1 MVVERFYEGYVRR
14 TLEKEAEASVKLDG
28 ETWSLP
34 RFQTGQQVFAAGR
47 AAVIVGYLDEG
58 KCVNHPGQYRYKV
71 RFHGTG
77 EEWNPWPY
85 CESQL
90 EPNER

>member
-1 MVVERFYEGYVRR
+1 MTVERFYDAMLRR
-14 TLEKEAEASVKLDG
+14 EAGASVELDG

-34 RFQTGQQVFAAGR
+34 RFQLNQQVFAAGR
-47 AAVIVGYLDEG
+47 AAVIVGYVDYG
-58 KCVNHPGQYRYKV
+58 KCGAHPDQYRYQV

-77 EEWNPWPY
+77 DNWNPWPY

-90 EPNER
+90 EPND